1 MNATAHANVGAV
13 TVLSGMYG
21 NAILGGVMG
30 DYLGATISIAEVSV
44 YAVLAA
50 DWTKLDSLGACC
62 PLFVLFAV
70 AALPILYSRRIVD
83 FKGAC

>member
-1 MNATAHANVGAV
+1 MPTACVHAGAV
-13 TVLSGMYG
+13 TLLSGIYG

-30 DYLGATISIAEVSV
+30 DYLGATISVAEVSV
-44 YAVLAA
+44 YAVLSA
-50 DWTKLDSLGACC
+50 DWSKLDSLEACR
-62 PLFVLFAV
+62 PIFVLVAV